1 MVSVA
6 IDIQGAD
13 AARPYVKKAGVKYTA
28 LVDENNVL
36 GNLFGV
42 NYVPLHYI
50 IDEFGIYRMKERDPQ
65 KIADFLDQEKVDMRL
80 VVKASGSPGMYDIK
94 RLKEIVEW
102 DPDNANARLML
113 GDILIQQGKYQEGIS
128 EYRKAA
134 DLSPESA
141 EGPFRIGRAMLRQG
155 RKKQALVELK
165 KALELDRGNWII
177 RKQIWA
183 IEHPERFYD
192 GKVDYDWQKVQIEE
206 GK

>member
-36 GNLFGV
+36 GKLFGV

-65 KIADFLDQEKVDMRL
+65 KIADFLNQEKVDMSL
-80 VVKASGSPGMYDIK
+80 VVKASDAPGMYDVK

-102 DPDNANARLML
+102 DPYSFLRGDMGPHHVAGSPVRGVMNDSPHHGRITPCKETLYIAYFDDHRRSSKNHL
-113 GDILIQQGKYQEGIS
+113 GCSPKPGKPRY
-128 EYRKAA
+128 
-134 DLSPESA
+134 P
-141 EGPFRIGRAMLRQG
+141 PH
-155 RKKQALVELK
+155 
-165 KALELDRGNWII
+165 RG
-177 RKQIWA
+177 
-183 IEHPERFYD
+183 
-192 GKVDYDWQKVQIEE
+192 
-206 GK
+206 

>member
-1 MVSVA
+1 VVSVA

-13 AARPYVKKAGVKYTA
+13 AARPYVKKAGVRYTA

-36 GNLFGV
+36 GKLFGV

-65 KIADFLDQEKVDMRL
+65 KITGFLDQEKVDMRL
-80 VVKASGSPGMYDIK
+80 VVKTSDSPGMYDIK
-94 RLKEIVEW
+94 RLEEIVEW
-102 DPDNANARLML
+102 DPDNANAHLML
-113 GDILIQQGKYQEGIS
+113 GDALIRQGKYQEGIS
-128 EYRKAA
+128 EYGKAV

-141 EGPFRIGRAMLRQG
+141 EGPFRIGRSLLRQG

-165 KALELDRGNWII
+165 KAWELDKDNWII

-183 IEHPERFYD
+183 IEHPEKFYD
-192 GKVDYDWQKVQIEE
+192 GKVDYDWQKVQIEQGE
-206 GK
+206 

>member
-1 MVSVA
+1 VVSVA

-36 GNLFGV
+36 GKLFGV

-65 KIADFLDQEKVDMRL
+65 KITDFLDQEKVDMRL
-80 VVKASGSPGMYDIK
+80 VVKTSDAPDMYDVK
-94 RLKEIVEW
+94 RLKEIVDW
-102 DPDNANARLML
+102 DPDNANAHLML
-113 GDILIQQGKYQEGIS
+113 GDALIQQGKYQEGIS
-128 EYRKAA
+128 EYRKAV
-134 DLSPESA
+134 DLSPESP
-141 EGPFRIGRAMLRQG
+141 EGLFRIGRTLLRQD
-155 RKKQALVELK
+155 REKQALVELK
-165 KALELDRGNWII
+165 KAWELDKGNWII

-183 IEHPERFYD
+183 IEHPEKFYD
-192 GKVDYDWQKVQIEE
+192 GKVDYDWQKVQIEQ

>member
-1 MVSVA
+1 VVSVA
-6 IDIQGAD
+6 IDVQGAD

-36 GNLFGV
+36 GKLFGV

-50 IDEFGIYRMKERDPQ
+50 IDEFGIYRMKERDPK
-65 KIADFLDQEKVDMRL
+65 KIADFLNQEKVDMSL
-80 VVKASGSPGMYDIK
+80 VVKASDAPGMYDVK

-102 DPDNANARLML
+102 EPDNAKAHLML
-113 GDILIQQGKYQEGIS
+113 GDALIQQGKYEEGIS
-128 EYRKAA
+128 EYRKAV
-134 DLSPESA
+134 DLSPESP

-155 RKKQALVELK
+155 KEKQALVELK
-165 KALELDRGNWII
+165 KARELDKGNWII

-183 IEHPERFYD
+183 IEHPEKFYD
-192 GKVDYDWQKVQIEE
+192 GKVDYDWQKVQIEQ

>member
-1 MVSVA
+1 VVSVA

-36 GNLFGV
+36 GKLFGV

-65 KIADFLDQEKVDMRL
+65 KITDFLDQEKVDMRL
-80 VVKASGSPGMYDIK
+80 VVKTSDAPDMYDVK
-94 RLKEIVEW
+94 RLKEIVDW
-102 DPDNANARLML
+102 DPDNANAHLML
-113 GDILIQQGKYQEGIS
+113 GDALIQQGKYQEGIS
-128 EYRKAA
+128 EYRKAV
-134 DLSPESA
+134 DLNPESPE
-141 EGPFRIGRAMLRQG
+141 GLFRIGRTLLRQG
-155 RKKQALVELK
+155 REKQALVELK
-165 KALELDRGNWII
+165 KAWELDRGNWII

-183 IEHPERFYD
+183 IEHPEKFYD
-192 GKVDYDWQKVQIEE
+192 GKVDYDWQKVQIEQ

>member
-1 MVSVA
+1 VVSVA

-13 AARPYVKKAGVKYTA
+13 ATRPYVKKAGVKYTA

-36 GNLFGV
+36 GNLFGF

-65 KIADFLDQEKVDMRL
+65 KIADFLDLEKVDMHL
-80 VVKASGSPGMYDIK
+80 VVKASDAPGMYDIK
-94 RLKEIVEW
+94 RLEEIVEW
-102 DPDNANARLML
+102 DPDNVNARLML
-113 GDILIQQGKYQEGIS
+113 GDALIQQGKYQEGIS
-128 EYRKAA
+128 EYRKAV
-134 DLSPESA
+134 DLSPKST

-155 RKKQALVELK
+155 RRKQALVELR
-165 KALELDRGNWII
+165 KAWELDKDNWII

-183 IEHPERFYD
+183 IEHPDKFYD
-192 GKVDYDWQKVQIEE
+192 GKVDYDWQKVQIEQ

>member
-13 AARPYVKKAGVKYTA
+13 AARPYVKEAGVKYTA

-36 GNLFGV
+36 GKLFGV

-65 KIADFLDQEKVDMRL
+65 KIADFLNQEKVDMRL
-80 VVKASGSPGMYDIK
+80 VVEASDAPDIYNVK
-94 RLKEIVEW
+94 RLKEVVEW
-102 DPDNANARLML
+102 DPDNVNAHLML
-113 GDILIQQGKYQEGIS
+113 GDALIQQGKYQEGIS
-128 EYRKAA
+128 EYRKAV
-134 DLSPESA
+134 DLDPESA

-165 KALELDRGNWII
+165 KAWEFDKGNWII

-183 IEHPERFYD
+183 IEHPEKFYD
-192 GKVDYDWQKVQIEE
+192 GKVDYDWQKMQIEQ

>member
-1 MVSVA
+1 VVSVA

-36 GNLFGV
+36 GSLFGV

-50 IDEFGIYRMKERDPQ
+50 IDEFGIYRMKERDSQ
-65 KIADFLDQEKVDMRL
+65 KIADFLNQKKVDMHL
-80 VVKASGSPGMYDIK
+80 VVKASDAPGMYDVK
-94 RLKEIVEW
+94 RLKEIVERN
-102 DPDNANARLML
+102 PDNANARLML
-113 GDILIQQGKYQEGIS
+113 GDALIQQGKYQEGIS
-128 EYRKAA
+128 EYRKAV
-134 DLSPESA
+134 DSDPESA
-141 EGPFRIGRAMLRQG
+141 EGPFRIGRAMLKQD

-165 KALELDRGNWII
+165 KAWELDKGNWII

-183 IEHPERFYD
+183 IEHPEKFYD
-192 GKVDYDWQKVQIEE
+192 GKVDYDWQKVQIEQ